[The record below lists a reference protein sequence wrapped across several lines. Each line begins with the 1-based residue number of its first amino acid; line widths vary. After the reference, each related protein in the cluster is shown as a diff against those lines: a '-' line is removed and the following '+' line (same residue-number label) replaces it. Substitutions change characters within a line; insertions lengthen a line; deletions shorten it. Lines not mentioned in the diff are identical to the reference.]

1 MRYIRDYTSCFGP
14 KRLGSNLLINRFNDV
29 SKSFFRIIEELIGET
44 FLPSF
49 DDSSAKIEKLSKD
62 QE

>member
-44 FLPSF
+44 ILPSF
-49 DDSSAKIEKLSKD
+49 DDSSAKKDKLSKD
-62 QE
+62 

>member
-1 MRYIRDYTSCFGP
+1 MRFIRDYTSCFGP

-44 FLPSF
+44 ILPSF
-49 DDSSAKIEKLSKD
+49 DDSSAKKEKLSKD
-62 QE
+62 

>member
-1 MRYIRDYTSCFGP
+1 MRFIRDYTSCFGP

-44 FLPSF
+44 ILPSF
-49 DDSSAKIEKLSKD
+49 DDSSAKKEKLLKD
-62 QE
+62 